1 MSALSYFW
9 GPQASLQPA
18 LLSALAV
25 ALLCGALSPLVVLR
39 RMAFVGQGISHAAFG
54 GVGVAAL
61 LGLFSANTTT
71 AALLGAWGVVAL
83 FCIGAALAIAALSRT
98 EGVAEDTAIGILLV
112 ASMALGFLLLQIQ
125 RERAGA
131 LAVSVEGFL
140 FGQVATTGV
149 AEAWL
154 AWGVLGITVL
164 TLVLLRRPLL
174 FWAFDEGSAAS
185 MGVRTHL
192 VQSIFLV
199 VVAVAVVIT
208 MQLAG
213 VILSTA
219 MLVLP
224 GATALQLSR
233 KSAVV
238 WGLSF
243 ATGVTG
249 ALVGLFASVLLDAQP
264 GPAIAL
270 AYVVLFGGARLGQR
284 VWGSASGAAYLARR
298 DIGRP
303 RPSARDRPQHLAKA
317 SVPEDVPFVQAM
329 DPPDVTDGP

>member
-1 MSALSYFW
+1 MSVLQYFI

-18 LLSALAV
+18 LVSALAV
-25 ALLCGALSPLVVLR
+25 ALLCGILSPLVVLR

-54 GVGVAAL
+54 GVGVAAI
-61 LGLFSANTTT
+61 LGLFSASTGA

-149 AEAWL
+149 TEAWL
-154 AWGVLGITVL
+154 AWGVLGA
-164 TLVLLRRPLL
+164 TLVTLFLLRRPLL
-174 FWAFDEGSAAS
+174 FWAFDEGSATS
-185 MGVRTHL
+185 MGVRTRL
-192 VQSIFLV
+192 TQSVFLV

-233 KSAVV
+233 RSGVV
-238 WGLSF
+238 WGLSL
-243 ATGVTG
+243 AGGVAG
-249 ALVGLFASVLLDAQP
+249 ALVGLVVSVAVDAQP

-270 AYVVLFGGARLGQR
+270 VYVALFGVAR
-284 VWGSASGAAYLARR
+284 LARR
-298 DIGRP
+298 LGLG
-303 RPSARDRPQHLAKA
+303 A
-317 SVPEDVPFVQAM
+317 
-329 DPPDVTDGP
+329 

>member
-1 MSALSYFW
+1 MNPLGYFI

-54 GVGVAAL
+54 GVGVAAI
-61 LGLFSANTTT
+61 LGLFSMTTGT
-71 AALLGAWGVVAL
+71 AALLGAWGIVAL

-98 EGVAEDTAIGILLV
+98 DGVAEDTAIGILLV
-112 ASMALGFLLLQIQ
+112 ASMAVGFLLLQIQ

-140 FGQVATTGV
+140 FGQVATTGP

-154 AWGVLGITVL
+154 AWGVLGATLITL
-164 TLVLLRRPLL
+164 FLLRRPLL
-174 FWAFDEGSAAS
+174 FWAFDEGSARS
-185 MGVRTHL
+185 MGVQTGR
-192 VQSIFLV
+192 VQSVFLV

-224 GATALQLSR
+224 GATALQVSR
-233 KSAVV
+233 RSGVV
-238 WGLSF
+238 WGLSVL
-243 ATGVTG
+243 TGVTG
-249 ALVGLFASVLLDAQP
+249 ALVGLLTSVMLDAQP

-270 AYVVLFGGARLGQR
+270 VYVALFGAARLGR
-284 VWGSASGAAYLARR
+284 GMGWGAS
-298 DIGRP
+298 
-303 RPSARDRPQHLAKA
+303 
-317 SVPEDVPFVQAM
+317 
-329 DPPDVTDGP
+329 

>member
-1 MSALSYFW
+1 MSALSYFF

-18 LLSALAV
+18 LFSALAV

-54 GVGVAAL
+54 GVGVAAI
-61 LGLFSANTTT
+61 LGLFSASTST
-71 AALLGAWGVVAL
+71 AALFGAWGVVAV
-83 FCIGAALAIAALSRT
+83 FCIAAALAIAALSRT

-112 ASMALGFLLLQIQ
+112 ASMAVGFLLLQIQ

-154 AWGVLGITVL
+154 AWGVLGAILL
-164 TLVLLRRPLL
+164 TLVVLRRPLL

-185 MGVRTHL
+185 MGVRTGW

-224 GATALQLSR
+224 GATALQWSR
-233 KSAVV
+233 RGAVV
-238 WGLSF
+238 WVLSI
-243 ATGVTG
+243 AMGVAG
-249 ALVGLFASVLLDAQP
+249 ALAGLFTSVVLDAQP

-270 AYVVLFGGARLGQR
+270 AYVALFGIAR
-284 VWGSASGAAYLARR
+284 LARR
-298 DIGRP
+298 VGLG
-303 RPSARDRPQHLAKA
+303 A
-317 SVPEDVPFVQAM
+317 
-329 DPPDVTDGP
+329 

>member
-1 MSALSYFW
+1 MSALQYFM
-9 GPQASLQPA
+9 GPQATLQPA

-25 ALLCGALSPLVVLR
+25 ALLCGLLSPLVVLR

-54 GVGVAAL
+54 GVGVAAI
-61 LGLFSANTTT
+61 LGLFSASTGA

-112 ASMALGFLLLQIQ
+112 ASMALGFLLLQVQ

-149 AEAWL
+149 TEAWL
-154 AWGVLGITVL
+154 AWGVLAA
-164 TLVLLRRPLL
+164 TLVTLFLLRRPLL

-185 MGVRTHL
+185 MGVRTGL
-192 VQSIFLV
+192 VQSVFLV

-233 KSAVV
+233 RSGMV
-238 WGLSF
+238 WGLSL
-243 ATGVTG
+243 AGGLVG
-249 ALVGLFASVLLDAQP
+249 ALVGLVVSVAVDAQP

-270 AYVVLFGGARLGQR
+270 IYVAIFGVAR
-284 VWGSASGAAYLARR
+284 LARR
-298 DIGRP
+298 LGLG
-303 RPSARDRPQHLAKA
+303 A
-317 SVPEDVPFVQAM
+317 
-329 DPPDVTDGP
+329 